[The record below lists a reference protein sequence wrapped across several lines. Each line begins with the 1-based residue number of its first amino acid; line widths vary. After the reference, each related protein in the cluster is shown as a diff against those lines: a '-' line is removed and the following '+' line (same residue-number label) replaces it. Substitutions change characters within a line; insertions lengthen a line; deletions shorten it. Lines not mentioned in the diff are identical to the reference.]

1 LCRFCFILALPKPI
15 TLKHLFT
22 LTALLFV
29 AISFGQAK
37 KEYYYDT
44 DWRAISRNEFYTKSN
59 DALNIQR
66 KIENDTMIMGKLF
79 THRVYGKLP
88 QDSLQMVHTYL
99 SKIANKKIDDSKIIV
114 LNYYPDHKP
123 DNPKAPTSMPVYERQ
138 YLKKLHKI
146 APTSEQFRVYKHDDK
161 LTDKNKNWV
170 TDTDALIEQTF
181 FPYYFMYGSVAV
193 IHPSGNYY
201 IYYGEY
207 GYDNVFEGLNELIK
221 RYGN

>member
-1 LCRFCFILALPKPI
+1 MCRFCFILALPKPI

-29 AISFGQAK
+29 AISFGQTK

-44 DWRAISRNEFYTKSN
+44 DWKAISRNDFYIKSN
-59 DALNIQR
+59 NSLNINR
-66 KIENDTMIMGKLF
+66 LVENDTMIMGKLF
-79 THRVYGKLP
+79 TRRVYAKLP
-88 QDSLQMVHTYL
+88 QDSLQMVHAYL

-114 LNYYPDHKP
+114 LNYYPDHNP
-123 DNPKAPTSMPVYERQ
+123 DGTKAPTSMPVYDSK
-138 YLKKLHKI
+138 YLKNLHKI
-146 APTSEQFRVYKHDDK
+146 SPTTQQFRIYKYDDN
-161 LTDKNKNWV
+161 LADKKDNWLI
-170 TDTDALIEQTF
+170 DNNALIEHTF
-181 FPYYFMYGSVAV
+181 FPYYFMYGSVIV